1 MKAKAAIILVGLSL
15 LFGCGEEKPTDN
27 LAVFN
32 WTDYIGTNTI
42 ASFEKATGGKV
53 SYDNYSSNEDLIAK
67 LQTGSAA
74 YDVVFPS
81 AYAVEILL
89 AKQMLMP
96 LDHSLIPNRSNLL
109 PEFSSPEFDRELKY
123 CVPYTWSTT
132 AIAYDPSEVTEEAAK
147 SAAVLFDPQFKGK
160 ILMLDDMRATLG
172 IALKLLGYSANS
184 TNETE
189 IAKAREKLVEQKK
202 LVHVYASSN
211 LPQLLASGEVKLAY
225 AWSGDILQA
234 IQRNPKLR
242 MSIPREGSLMYVDY
256 MCIPRTA
263 KHSALANRFINN
275 ILDPVVAADIAQTIK
290 YAMPNAKAQGLV
302 NPETAKLWD
311 QMKYAEDR
319 TKLEPVR
326 NVGNALQFYDQAW
339 QAVKSAP

>member
-1 MKAKAAIILVGLSL
+1 MKAKASLVLTGLFL
-15 LFGCGEEKPTDN
+15 LFGCGGERSANT

-32 WTDYIGTNTI
+32 WTDYIGANTI
-42 ASFEKATGGKV
+42 ASFEKTSGAKV

-67 LQTGSAA
+67 LQTGGAA

-89 AKQMLMP
+89 AKQMLLP
-96 LDHSLIPNRSNLL
+96 LDQALIPNRSNLL

-123 CVPYTWSTT
+123 CVPYTWSVT
-132 AIAYDPSEVTEEAAK
+132 AIAYDPAEVTEEAAK
-147 SAAVLFDPQFKGK
+147 SAAVLFNPQFKGK

-189 IAKAREKLVEQKK
+189 ITKAREKLVEQKQ

-234 IQRNPKLR
+234 VQMNPKLR

-256 MCIPRTA
+256 MCVPRIA
-263 KHSALANRFINN
+263 KNPALANRFINH
-275 ILDPVVAADIAQTIK
+275 ILDPAITADIAQTIK

-302 NPETAKLWD
+302 NPETRKLWD

-326 NVGNALQFYDQAW
+326 NVGSALQFYDQAW